1 MFLAVFRNRKR
12 TDMDAAAYAADAQ
25 RMAEL
30 AAVQPGYL
38 AFKSYTTED
47 GEVIAVSEWVDEASA
62 RAWGRHVEHGPVQ
75 GRERSEY
82 YESYTLFACS
92 EPRIHH
98 FERAPR

>member
-12 TDMDAAAYAADAQ
+12 TYMDAAAYAADAQ
-25 RMAEL
+25 RMADL

-38 AFKSYTTED
+38 AFKSYTAED
-47 GEVIAVSEWVDEASA
+47 GEVIAVSEWADEASA
-62 RAWGRHVEHGPVQ
+62 RAWGRHVEHGSVQ
-75 GRERSEY
+75 GRGRSEY